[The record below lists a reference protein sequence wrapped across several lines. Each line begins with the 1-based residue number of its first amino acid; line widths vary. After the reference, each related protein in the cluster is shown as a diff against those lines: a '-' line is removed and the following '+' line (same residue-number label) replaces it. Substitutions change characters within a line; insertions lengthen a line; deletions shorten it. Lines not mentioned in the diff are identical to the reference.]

1 MAYQV
6 GVGRGLAEL
15 GEDVGMCRSIRLGS
29 SGLCLGVVSV
39 GESQD
44 QHCTVSESQ
53 LFGLCQKRWCSLQT
67 CCVQALHL

>member
-1 MAYQV
+1 MTHRV

-15 GEDVGMCRSIRLGS
+15 GEGIWMSRSIRLGS
-29 SGLCLGVVSV
+29 QGLVSV

-44 QHCTVSESQ
+44 PVCTVSESQ
-53 LFGLCQKRWCSLQT
+53 LFGLGQKRWCSLQA